1 MNRSSYN
8 ETARSFHDE
17 RVRRRVRCLSV
28 FIILAVAL
36 ILILILNISLGNV
49 RIPAGKIAEILFAG
63 GGDINERN
71 IIWKIRLPRAL
82 MGLILGGALSV
93 SGFLLQTFFQNPIA
107 GPYVL
112 GISSGAKM
120 TVAIVM
126 IYFLNRAAS
135 VSSIALILAAF
146 VGSMIST
153 AFILLIAKKIQNMAA
168 LLVAGIMIGYICSA
182 VTDFVITFADD
193 SDIANLHSWS
203 QGSFSGMNWDGVAIS
218 AVVVGVSFVL
228 TFLMAKPIGAWQLGE
243 TYAQTMGINTR
254 RFRIILILLSSVL
267 TACVTAYAG
276 PISFIGIA
284 VPYLIRHALGT
295 SNPIAVIPACF
306 LGGSVFCTAC
316 DLIARMAF
324 APTELRIS
332 TVSSVF
338 GAPVVIF
345 MMIKGRMGK
354 GSGS

>member
-1 MNRSSYN
+1 MNHSSSKEN
-8 ETARSFHDE
+8 LSFHEE
-17 RVRRRVRCLSV
+17 RVRGRARCALV
-28 FIILAVAL
+28 FVILAAAL
-36 ILILILNISLGNV
+36 LLIMVLSISLGNV
-49 RIPAGKIAEILFAG
+49 KIPVNRIVKILFNG
-63 GGDINERN
+63 GMNVKETS
-71 IIWKIRLPRAL
+71 IIWKIRLPRVL
-82 MGLILGGALSV
+82 MGMILGGALSV

-120 TVAIVM
+120 TVALAM
-126 IYFLNRAAS
+126 IYYIKRAGSAS
-135 VSSIALILAAF
+135 SLVLILAAF
-146 VGSMIST
+146 IGSMIST
-153 AFILLIAKKIQNMAA
+153 GFILLIAKKIRNMAA

-182 VTDFVITFADD
+182 ITDFVITFADD

-203 QGSFSGMNWDGVAIS
+203 QGSFSGMDWNGVAIS
-218 AVVVGVSFVL
+218 AIVVGISFLLV
-228 TFLMAKPIGAWQLGE
+228 FLLAKPIGAWQLGE
-243 TYAQTMGINTR
+243 TYAQTMGINVR
-254 RFRIILILLSSVL
+254 RFRVVLILLSSLL

-284 VPYLIRHALGT
+284 VPYLVRHALGT
-295 SNPIAVIPACF
+295 SKPIVVIPACF
-306 LGGSVFCTAC
+306 LGGSAFCTAC

-345 MMIKGRMGK
+345 MMIKSRMGRREN
-354 GSGS
+354 